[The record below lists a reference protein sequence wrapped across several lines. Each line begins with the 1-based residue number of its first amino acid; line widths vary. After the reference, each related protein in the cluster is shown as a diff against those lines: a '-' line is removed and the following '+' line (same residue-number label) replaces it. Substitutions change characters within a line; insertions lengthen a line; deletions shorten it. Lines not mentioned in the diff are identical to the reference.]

1 MIKEL
6 KQMAVSQDARL
17 LKVCSSI
24 CDFDQLF
31 VVFFLY
37 ILCVQ
42 VEVYITFS
50 LFIASLCVFA
60 MKVKCDLK
68 EEKQRMGINVLPF
81 LQLPI
86 RLNIL
91 NILLLKQKEHM
102 V

>member
-1 MIKEL
+1 
-6 KQMAVSQDARL
+6 MAVSQDARL

-42 VEVYITFS
+42 VEVYISFS
-50 LFIASLCVFA
+50 LFIASLSVFA

-91 NILLLKQKEHM
+91 NTLLLKQKEHM

>member
-1 MIKEL
+1 MISL
-6 KQMAVSQDARL
+6 
-17 LKVCSSI
+17 
-24 CDFDQLF
+24 
-31 VVFFLY
+31 
-37 ILCVQ
+37 Q

-50 LFIASLCVFA
+50 LFIASLSVFA
-60 MKVKCDLK
+60 MTVKCDLK

-91 NILLLKQKEHM
+91 NILLLKQQEHM